1 MITIKALLH
10 RYQSGEISPQK
21 HIHDLLAIIRSHSD
35 EAKDPAWICVATES
49 NISKQLNNTKGRIS
63 L

>member
-21 HIHDLLAIIRSHSD
+21 HVHDLLDVIRHNFH
-35 EAKDPAWICVATES
+35 EGKDPAWICVATES
-49 NISKQLNNTKGRIS
+49 NISKQSMLVLS
-63 L
+63 